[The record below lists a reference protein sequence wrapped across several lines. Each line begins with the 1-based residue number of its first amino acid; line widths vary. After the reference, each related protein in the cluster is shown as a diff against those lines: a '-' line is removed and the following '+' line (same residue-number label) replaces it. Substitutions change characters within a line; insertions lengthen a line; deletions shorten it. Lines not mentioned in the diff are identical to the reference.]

1 MVSLL
6 MSISVLLWLF
16 GLSFRHRQLFRLL
29 SNRKSI
35 AKPFGYIGKHSSA
48 SLRSRTYF
56 PFEQLDQSVIFR
68 DPSSIYS
75 AL

>member
-1 MVSLL
+1 
-6 MSISVLLWLF
+6 MSISCFSVWLF
-16 GLSFRHRQLFRLL
+16 RLSFRYRHLFRLP

-35 AKPFGYIGKHSSA
+35 AEPFGYIGKHSSA
-48 SLRSRTYF
+48 SLRSRSYF

-68 DPSSIYS
+68 DPSSVYP